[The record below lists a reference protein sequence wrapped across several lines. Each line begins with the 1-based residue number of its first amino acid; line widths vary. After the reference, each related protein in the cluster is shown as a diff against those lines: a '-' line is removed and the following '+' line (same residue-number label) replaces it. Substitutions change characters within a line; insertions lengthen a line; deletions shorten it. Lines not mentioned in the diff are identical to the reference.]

1 MPTKKHKIAPTLLKV
16 DLGGGYSEPLLTVPF
31 LACDA
36 GLIEPAE
43 VLRLCLFGELEGAGL
58 DVQTA
63 DFVAEAGL
71 QDDDGR
77 NSLELAMP

>member
-1 MPTKKHKIAPTLLKV
+1 MPTKKHKITPALPKV
-16 DLGGGYSEPLLTVPF
+16 ELGGGWSEPLLTVPF

-58 DVQTA
+58 HIQTA
-63 DFVAEAGL
+63 DFVAEAGMR
-71 QDDDGR
+71 DDDGWD
-77 NSLELAMP
+77 SLELAMP